1 MVRPRFL
8 VPASLLVMATA
19 ATIALAL
26 GADHP
31 ADHPV
36 GGSSGWPPALL
47 DLVNSKGRVG
57 GYFVNQFDSFFFQG
71 DTKALAAW
79 LERYAA
85 LPDTPLRLVLHPG
98 RGDDRRPWSKPDEKR
113 LPVDW
118 RVDVNNRQWTREAVE
133 EKKPVKPGYDVTVHV
148 FLGGTVGLADLD
160 VPLAVNIESGG
171 EIEEFIA
178 HHAAKQSLP
187 KAVPEA
193 PPKHA
198 PAPSADS
205 PAPPASAK

>member
-1 MVRPRFL
+1 MVRTRFL
-8 VPASLLVMATA
+8 VPASLLVLAAA
-19 ATIALAL
+19 ATIALGL

-31 ADHPV
+31 ADRPV

-71 DTKALAAW
+71 DAKALAAW

-118 RVDVNNRQWTREAVE
+118 RFDVNNRQWTREAIE

-148 FLGGTVGLADLD
+148 FLGGQVGLEDLD
-160 VPLAVNIESGG
+160 VPLAVSVESGG
-171 EIEEFIA
+171 EVEEFIA
-178 HHAAKQSLP
+178 HHQAKQSLP
-187 KAVPEA
+187 RRGCEVPA
-193 PPKHA
+193 WDDTPPKGA
-198 PAPSADS
+198 
-205 PAPPASAK
+205 PAPPAPAK